1 MMGSDWLSRLRE
13 RASRKNNKSRSLS
26 RRRRQDRRLSHAE
39 TLEQRTLLT
48 VNTLFTQG
56 DLTIVSDN
64 ADDIV
69 IASDAMSGLVTL
81 DVNGVADPAFPIIL
95 ANQVESILI
104 VGSDSE
110 NTIDLTGVSAVAFS
124 FMDTNGGI
132 TLEVDAGNGDDTL
145 LGSPDLAAT
154 LRGGDGND
162 DITSTAPADTIFA
175 GDGADT
181 VTGGDGD
188 DSIMAG
194 DGDDVVTGDAGADII
209 TGDNGADSIDG
220 GAGTD
225 SITAGDGTDTVTG
238 GPGNDTIDGES
249 GTDLI
254 NGNDDND
261 SLIGGPGNDTIFGDD
276 GDDFIDGQANEDSLL
291 GGDGDDQIFGRRGRD
306 TIGGGDGADLTVGD
320 QGNDLVF
327 GDAGNDSI
335 FGGGGLDELHGGA
348 DNDLV
353 RGNGGDDTLNG
364 TTGFDD
370 LDGDAGNDLLYSST
384 QPGSAA
390 SPSPFTGP
398 LTVSSFA
405 PANASN
411 SDSIAPAA
419 DAFNIALAHL
429 VANAEDFGLTED
441 DLADYIVTDQYSDD
455 HNGVTHIYLQ
465 QIYQSLPILGSDI
478 SVNIGP
484 DGTVL
489 NAYSSFVPDVI
500 SLELSAT
507 PTLTADE
514 AYSTLSTELHHAIE
528 EFGDHGHGAFTDA
541 GEVVDD
547 EAELTLVRTEI
558 PDRLQWVQTDDGSLE
573 LTWAIN
579 VQEGLSGWWDP
590 SVSATTGEVVDL
602 ISFTAHA
609 SYNVFRYDLE
619 GPLYGMRTVEV
630 DPQDAV
636 ASPFGWHDTNG
647 VTGAEFTDTR
657 GNNVS
662 AQDDTNGDNAGGT
675 RPDGGAGLV
684 FNNPLDLTQAPGTYL
699 DAAITNLFYNNNIS
713 HDIHYQYGFDEA
725 SGNFQTNN
733 YGNGGAG
740 NDAVQADAQDGSG
753 TNNANF
759 ATPPDGFAPRMQ
771 QFIFTLTTPN
781 RDSDLENG
789 IINHEYG
796 HGVSNRLTG
805 GPADAGA
812 LSDTQSRG
820 MGEGWSDFWAT
831 MFTQQVGDLDVDP
844 RPQGNYVLGQPI
856 TGPGVRTFPY
866 SFDMAVNPLTF
877 DDLNARLP
885 VGSPHAEGEVWMA
898 ALWDMNWLL
907 INGVSASGTSC
918 SLPDVP
924 AMGFDPDLY
933 NGTGGNNLA
942 LQLVADGLKLQP
954 ANPTFL
960 QARDAILMA
969 DMVNNAGAN
978 QLAIWS
984 AFARRGMGFS
994 AVGGAN
1000 ANVTTVTEAFDL
1012 PPGTA
1017 TIAFDNTTYQTGDLV
1032 TLSLCDFNEEQ
1043 AMTPTLNLTLASGL
1057 GDSEMITMTL
1067 DPMTTLYTGTISLAA
1082 GAAMGGNGL
1091 LEVLTNDTLTAS
1103 YDDLVND
1110 TPVTVTVQ
1118 AMAAVAP
1125 GGGGGPTTPSSPF
1138 ELEGDT
1144 LFGSEGMDT
1153 IFGSGGNDFIV
1164 GGLSND
1170 EVHAGGGN
1178 DFVFG
1183 GGADDSIHGEDGDDT
1198 ILGQGGSDTINGGA
1212 GDDELV
1218 WRGASDGNDFAD
1230 GGDNADLLNV
1240 RLSSAGNF
1248 VTISQDLSTFVVS
1261 ENGLSI
1267 RVESNGIQL
1276 STETVTINGRLGDD
1290 RLTLTDVNNVGATVL
1305 TLNGDDGNDVLS
1317 AAGARLGNV
1326 VLSLNGGNGFDTIAG
1341 TADGDSINGGD
1352 GDDSID
1358 GGTGNDTLTGG
1369 LGDDALNGDGGDD
1382 SIDGGEGNDTLGG
1395 GEGNDLLD
1403 GSFGN
1408 DSLDGD
1414 DGDDTLLG
1422 GFGDDNLLGDRGND
1436 SIEGGSGVD
1445 TLLGAAGNDTLDG
1458 GRNEDVLLGHSGDD
1472 VLRGDHGDDTI
1483 RGHNG
1488 NDTIDAGD
1496 GDDAVFGLDGNDGIV
1511 AGDGDDMVDGGL
1523 GNDTILGGDGEDVLL
1538 GGGGRDLIAGQ
1549 DGNDTIGGNAGQ
1561 DTLIG
1566 GLGDNQIAE
1575 PAEQDEQFVLSAALL
1590 ASLDA
1595 NI

>member
-1 MMGSDWLSRLRE
+1 MGSDWLSRLRE
-13 RASRKNNKSRSLS
+13 RASRKSKKSRSVNS
-26 RRRRQDRRLSHAE
+26 RRRKSWLSHAE

-64 ADDIV
+64 QDDLV
-69 IASDAMSGLVTL
+69 IGSDSITGIVTL
-81 DVNGVADPAFPIIL
+81 DVNSVADSAFPTIL
-95 ANQVESILI
+95 ASQVQSLLI

-110 NTIDLTGVSAVAFS
+110 NTIDLTGVTSTAFS
-124 FMDTNGGI
+124 FMDTNGGMTI
-132 TLEVDAGNGDDTL
+132 EVDAGNGDDTI
-145 LGSPDLAAT
+145 LGSPDIAAT

-162 DITSTAPADTIFA
+162 VITSTAPADTIFA

-181 VTGGDGD
+181 VTGGDGN
-188 DSIMAG
+188 DSIVAG
-194 DGDDVVTGDAGADII
+194 DGDDVVTGDAGDDVIL
-209 TGDNGADSIDG
+209 GDNGADSISGGDG
-220 GAGTD
+220 AD
-225 SITAGDGTDTVTG
+225 AVSAGDGPDTVAG
-238 GPGNDTIDGES
+238 GLGNDTIDGES

-261 SLIGGPGNDTIFGDD
+261 SLIGGPGNDTIFGDA
-276 GDDFIDGQANEDSLL
+276 GDDFVDGQANEDSLL

-306 TIGGGDGADLTVGD
+306 TIGGGNGADLTVGD
-320 QGNDLVF
+320 QGDDIVF

-384 QPGSAA
+384 RPGSSV
-390 SPSPFTGP
+390 SPSPF
-398 LTVSSFA
+398 
-405 PANASN
+405 
-411 SDSIAPAA
+411 IAPAMVDLFVSTA
-419 DAFNIALAHL
+419 GNAESVAPASNAFNIAI
-429 VANAEDFGLTED
+429 ANLTENANDFGLSET
-441 DLADYIVTDQYSDD
+441 DLADFVVTDQYVSD

-465 QIYQSLPILGSDI
+465 QTHQSLPILGADI
-478 SVNIGP
+478 SINIGP

-489 NAYSSFVPDVI
+489 NAYSTFAPDLN
-500 SLELSAT
+500 SLEISAM
-507 PTLTADE
+507 PVLTADE
-514 AYSTLSTELHHAIE
+514 AYATLPTALHHAID
-528 EFGDHGHGAFTDA
+528 EFGEHRPSHGGFAEV
-541 GEVVDD
+541 GEPAEV
-547 EAELTLVRTEI
+547 ESEELTLIRTDI
-558 PDRLQWVQTDDGSLE
+558 PDRLQWVLMDNGTLE

-579 VQEGLSGWWDP
+579 AQEGLSGWWDS
-590 SVSATTGEVVDL
+590 SVSATTGEVLDL
-602 ISFTAHA
+602 ITYTAHA

-619 GPLYGMRTVEV
+619 GPLYGNRTIEV

-636 ASPFGWHDTNG
+636 ASPFGWHDTDG
-647 VTGAEFTDTR
+647 IVGAEFTDTR

-675 RPDGGAGLV
+675 RPDGGANLD
-684 FNNPLDLTQAPGTYL
+684 FNNPLDLTQAPANYL
-699 DAAITNLFYNNNIS
+699 DAAITNLFYINNIN

-733 YGNGGAG
+733 YGNGGLG

-759 ATPPDGFAPRMQ
+759 GTPPDGFAPRMQ
-771 QFIFTLTTPN
+771 QFVFSLTTPN

-789 IINHEYG
+789 IIHHEYG

-812 LSDTQSRG
+812 LQDTQSRA
-820 MGEGWSDFWAT
+820 MGEGWSDFWGT
-831 MFTQQVGDLDVDP
+831 MFTQQVGDQDVDP
-844 RPQGNYVLGQPI
+844 RPLGNYVLGQPI
-856 TGPGVRTFPY
+856 TGPGIRTFPY

-877 DDLNARLP
+877 DDLNARL
-885 VGSPHAEGEVWMA
+885 GGAPHPGGEVWMS

-907 INGVSASGTSC
+907 INGVTGPGTTC

-933 NGTGGNNLA
+933 NGMGGNNLT

-969 DMVNNAGAN
+969 DTVNNGGAN
-978 QLAIWS
+978 HLAIWT

-1000 ANVTTVTEAFDL
+1000 ANVTSVTEAFDL
-1012 PPGTA
+1012 PPGAAMIT
-1017 TIAFDNTTYQTGDLV
+1017 FDNTVYQSGDVV

-1043 AMTPTLNLTLASGL
+1043 ANTPTLSVTLASGL
-1057 GDSEMITMTL
+1057 GDSETVTMTL
-1067 DPMTTLYTGTISLAA
+1067 DPITRLYTGTITLLTGSAT
-1082 GAAMGGNGL
+1082 GGNGL
-1091 LEVLTNDTLTAS
+1091 LEVLANDTLTAS

-1110 TPVTVTVQ
+1110 TPMTVTVQ
-1118 AMAAVAP
+1118 ALAAVAP
-1125 GGGGGPTTPSSPF
+1125 GGTTTPSAPV

-1144 LFGSEGMDT
+1144 LFGSEGVDT
-1153 IFGSGGNDFIV
+1153 IFGSGGDDFIV

-1170 EVHAGGGN
+1170 EVHAGGG
-1178 DFVFG
+1178 DDIVFG
-1183 GGADDSIHGEDGDDT
+1183 GAADDSIHGEDGNDT

-1230 GGDNADLLNV
+1230 GGDNADVLTV

-1248 VTISQDLSTFVVS
+1248 VTISQDLSTFVVTES
-1261 ENGLSI
+1261 GLSV

-1276 STETVTINGRLGDD
+1276 STETVNVNGRLGDD
-1290 RLTLTDVNNVGATVL
+1290 RLTLTDVNDVGATVL
-1305 TLNGDDGNDVLS
+1305 SLNGDDGNDILS
-1317 AAGARLGNV
+1317 AAGAQLGNV
-1326 VLSLNGGNGFDTIAG
+1326 VLTLNGGNGADTITG
-1341 TADGDSINGGD
+1341 TAHGDSINGGD
-1352 GDDSID
+1352 GNDSLNGD
-1358 GGTGNDTLTGG
+1358 MGNDTLTGG
-1369 LGDDALNGDGGDD
+1369 LGDDVLNGNDGND
-1382 SIDGGEGNDTLGG
+1382 SIDGGEGNDTLNGG
-1395 GEGNDLLD
+1395 AGNDLID

-1422 GFGDDNLLGDRGND
+1422 GFGEDNLLGDRGND
-1436 SIEGGSGVD
+1436 SLEGGSGLD

-1458 GRNEDVLLGHSGDD
+1458 GRNADVLLGHSGND
-1472 VLRGDHGDDTI
+1472 VLRGDHGNDTI

-1488 NDTIDAGD
+1488 DDTIDAGD
-1496 GDDAVFGLDGNDGIV
+1496 GDDAIFALDGNDGII

-1538 GGGGRDLIAGQ
+1538 GGGGRDLIAGE

-1575 PAEQDEQFVLSAALL
+1575 PAEQNEQFVLSAALL

-1595 NI
+1595 NV